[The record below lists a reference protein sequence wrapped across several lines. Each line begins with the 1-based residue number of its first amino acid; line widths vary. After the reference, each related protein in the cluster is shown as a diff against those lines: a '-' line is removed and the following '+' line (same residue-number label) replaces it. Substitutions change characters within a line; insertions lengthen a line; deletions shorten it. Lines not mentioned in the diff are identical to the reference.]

1 MTGIAGRVAL
11 VTGAAS
17 GLGRAYAKHLAVLGA
32 RVAIA
37 DVDADKAQRTA
48 QEIGDAGATA
58 RAYRV
63 DVSDADSVSKLIA
76 DVANDLGVVEILINN
91 AGGVMRAPGP
101 AETFTLADWN
111 RTIGVNLT
119 GTWLCSMAA
128 VPKMR
133 ERGFGRIV
141 NISSTTFS
149 TGKPTGMVPYIAAKG
164 GVVGLTRGLARE
176 LGGTGITVNAIAP
189 GLVLMDKL
197 QTRGG
202 DYAPALKRITDLV
215 WAEQSIP
222 RPETPEDL
230 LGAITFFA
238 SDASSFV
245 TGQVLNVDGGWTHT

>member
-11 VTGAAS
+11 VTGGAS
-17 GLGRAYAKHLAVLGA
+17 GLGRAYAKHLATLSA

-37 DVDADKAQRTA
+37 DIDADKAQRTA
-48 QEIGDAGATA
+48 KDIGETT
-58 RAYRV
+58 RAYRA
-63 DVSDADSVSKLIA
+63 DVSDADSVAKLVA
-76 DVANDLGVVEILINN
+76 DVANDLGAVEILVNN

-101 AETFTLADWN
+101 VEMFTLADWN

-119 GTWLCSMAA
+119 GSWLCSMAV
-128 VPKMR
+128 VPKIR

-141 NISSTTFS
+141 NISSTTFA

-164 GVVGLTRGLARE
+164 GVVGLARE

-197 QTRGG
+197 ETRGG

-230 LGAITFFA
+230 LGALTFFA